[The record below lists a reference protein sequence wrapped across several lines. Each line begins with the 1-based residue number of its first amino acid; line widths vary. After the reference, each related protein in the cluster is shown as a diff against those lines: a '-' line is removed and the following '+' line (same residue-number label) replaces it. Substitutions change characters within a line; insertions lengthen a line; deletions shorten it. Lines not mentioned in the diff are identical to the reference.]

1 MTESPLQDWQP
12 RSSAELCLLLIMTIA
27 DEPKRLI
34 HVRDFCRLY
43 EIKEKVSGWGAPEK
57 AAVQEAS
64 LAQSAPKLG
73 RIFGSGVHE

>member
-1 MTESPLQDWQP
+1 VSTESPLQDWQP
-12 RSSAELCLLLIMTIA
+12 RTSAELCLLLIMTIA

-43 EIKEKVSGWGAPEK
+43 EIKEKVWALAPPGPAERG
-57 AAVQEAS
+57 EAPV
-64 LAQSAPKLG
+64 QSAPKLG